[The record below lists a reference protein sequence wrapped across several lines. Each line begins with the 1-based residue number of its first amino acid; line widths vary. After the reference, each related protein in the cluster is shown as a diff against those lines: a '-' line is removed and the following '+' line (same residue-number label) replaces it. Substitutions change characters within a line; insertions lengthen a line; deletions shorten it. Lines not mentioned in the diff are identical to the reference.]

1 MQNQNKNPNKAKVKF
16 KLKTIT
22 KSNGN
27 YQTENSPKYKTQG
40 TKPRIVTLKL
50 CWNVDKLVR
59 IGSERKLSQ
68 RHLCLL

>member
-1 MQNQNKNPNKAKVKF
+1 MQNQNKNPSKAKVKF

-27 YQTENSPKYKTQG
+27 YQTEN
-40 TKPRIVTLKL
+40 RVMTLKL
-50 CWNVDKLVR
+50 CWNVDKPVR

-68 RHLCLL
+68 